1 MPWSTADGARAT
13 MTGFAPRSRE
23 FLELAEA
30 HSSKEAV
37 PA

>member
-13 MTGFAPRSRE
+13 VSGFAPGSRE

-30 HSSKEAV
+30 HSSKETV
-37 PA
+37 PV